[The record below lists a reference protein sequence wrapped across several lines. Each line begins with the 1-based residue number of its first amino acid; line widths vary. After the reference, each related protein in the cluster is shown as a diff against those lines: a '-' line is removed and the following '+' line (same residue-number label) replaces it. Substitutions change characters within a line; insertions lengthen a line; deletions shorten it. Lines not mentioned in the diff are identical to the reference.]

1 MARVVYIGDA
11 VTATGYRLAG
21 AETRVPPEGEV
32 VEAIREAF
40 RGEVDLVLL
49 SPILAQALPEAELA
63 QVLAM
68 EHPLVTLV
76 PELFG
81 DARPPDLKRE
91 VRAALG
97 IEA

>member
-1 MARVVYIGDA
+1 
-11 VTATGYRLAG
+11 
-21 AETRVPPEGEV
+21 
-32 VEAIREAF
+32 
-40 RGEVDLVLL
+40 VLL
-49 SPILAQALPEAELA
+49 SPVLAQALPEAELE

-81 DARPPDLKRE
+81 DARPPDLKHE

>member
-1 MARVVYIGDA
+1 MARIVYIGDA

-32 VEAIREAF
+32 AGTIREVV

-49 SPILAQALPEAELA
+49 SPVLAQSLPEEELA
-63 QVLAM
+63 QVLTM
-68 EHPLVTLV
+68 QRPLVTLV

-81 DARPPDLKRE
+81 DAHPPDLKRE

>member
-1 MARVVYIGDA
+1 MARIVYIGDA

-21 AETRVPPEGEV
+21 AETRVPAEGEV
-32 VEAIREAF
+32 VEAIREAV

-49 SPILAQALPEAELA
+49 SPALAQALTEAELA
-63 QVLAM
+63 QLLAM
-68 EHPLVTLV
+68 ERPLVTLV

-81 DARPPDLKRE
+81 EVRPPDLKRK

>member
-1 MARVVYIGDA
+1 MARILYIGDA

-32 VEAIREAF
+32 AGTIREAV

-49 SPILAQALPEAELA
+49 SPAVAQSLPDAELA
-63 QVLAM
+63 QVLTM
-68 EHPLVTLV
+68 QRPLVTLV

-81 DARPPDLKRE
+81 DAHPPDLQRE

-97 IEA
+97 IES

>member
-1 MARVVYIGDA
+1 MARIVYIGDA

-21 AETRVPPEGEV
+21 AETRVPPEAEV
-32 VEAIREAF
+32 VETIRETV

-49 SPILAQALPEAELA
+49 SPALAQTLPDAELA

-68 EHPLVTLV
+68 ERPLVTLV

-81 DARPPDLKRE
+81 EARPPDLKRK
-91 VRAALG
+91 VRTALG